1 MPLVRISVRRD
12 VPVATRRAISS
23 AIQQAM
29 VETINVPPDDRFHI
43 FSEHDADS
51 LLYDPGFLGI
61 RRDDGFLVIQ
71 ITLALGRSLAQKR
84 ALYRRTADLIAEHG
98 IRQENV
104 LISLLEVAKENWSF
118 GNGKAQYADA
128 PPAHLVAAAAAQ

>member
-12 VPVATRRAISS
+12 VPLATRRAIGD

-43 FSEHDADS
+43 FSEHDADG
-51 LLYDPGFLGI
+51 LLYDPGYLGI
-61 RRDDGFLVIQ
+61 RRDDGFLTIQ
-71 ITLALGRSLAQKR
+71 ITLALGRSVAQKK
-84 ALYRRTADLIAEHG
+84 ALYRRIAELVSEHG
-98 IRQENV
+98 VRQENV
-104 LISLLEVAKENWSF
+104 FISLLEVAKENWSF

-128 PPAHLVAAAAAQ
+128 PPPHLATAAAG

>member
-12 VPVATRRAISS
+12 VPIATKRAISA

-51 LLYDPGFLGI
+51 LLYDPGYLGI
-61 RRDDGFLVIQ
+61 RRDDGFLAVH
-71 ITLALGRSLAQKR
+71 ITLSFGRSVAQKK
-84 ALYRRTADLIAEHG
+84 ALYRRIADLIAEHG
-98 IRQENV
+98 IRQENIFIA
-104 LISLLEVAKENWSF
+104 LTEVAKENWSF

-128 PPAHLVAAAAAQ
+128 PPAHLVNPAAE